1 MERLIRER
9 YGIAAAG
16 ERIKAGALRYLS
28 FIEDLPDEL
37 RDVLDQLRRR
47 EFSVNLKHQGLDR
60 LNDDTIEHA
69 SGTIAVGLVIAGLL
83 VSSSVLILA
92 EREAGGVSLLR
103 GLGVGGIV
111 LAMLLAVTLP
121 IRWIRRRR

>member
-1 MERLIRER
+1 M
-9 YGIAAAG
+9 
-16 ERIKAGALRYLS
+16 
-28 FIEDLPDEL
+28 
-37 RDVLDQLRRR
+37 
-47 EFSVNLKHQGLDR
+47 NLKHQGLDR

-111 LAMLLAVTLP
+111 LAMLLAITLP